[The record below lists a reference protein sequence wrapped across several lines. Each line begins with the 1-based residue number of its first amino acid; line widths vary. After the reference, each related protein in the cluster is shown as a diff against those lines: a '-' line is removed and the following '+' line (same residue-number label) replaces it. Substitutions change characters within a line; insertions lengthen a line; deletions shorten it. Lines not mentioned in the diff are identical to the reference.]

1 MSPLAARTDCA
12 RRGSW
17 VLALAAALLVGGCG
31 GNGSAS
37 SEGGALSSGKF
48 AACAG
53 SPAVPYAPGMSVASA
68 SGGYRAALDM
78 ASTEL
83 ASGSSVATA
92 AIGSDAFTVS
102 VTSAGDA
109 GADAGIP
116 DELTMTSTAIPWMP
130 VHMHGASTLPA
141 VGAQGDGSFRVSGI
155 GFFMG
160 GYWQLP
166 LNLIPASG
174 ATDPVVFS
182 ICIPD
187 D

>member
-1 MSPLAARTDCA
+1 MSPLATPTDRQ
-12 RRGSW
+12 RRGSL

-31 GNGSAS
+31 QNGSAS
-37 SEGGALSSGKF
+37 SEDGALTSGKF

-68 SGGYRAALDM
+68 SGAYRAALAM
-78 ASTEL
+78 ASTQL
-83 ASGSSVATA
+83 ASGGSVATA
-92 AIGSDAFTVS
+92 AIGNDAFTVS

-109 GADAGIP
+109 GADAGIA
-116 DELTMTSTAIPWMP
+116 DGLTLTSTALPWMP
-130 VHMHGASTLPA
+130 VHMHGASTLPT
-141 VGAQGDGSFRVSGI
+141 VGAPGDDGFRVSGI